1 VRYINGQKN
10 VEKPID
16 DFRQAT
22 TTTPT
27 AAIAPAPQDKV
38 SGVLMDAGLSR
49 WLLALGNSDVAARAN
64 VPPLRDH
71 ERAFRS
77 QPPPQF
83 NVLPLRAVEYAPPS
97 RTSASTRRA
106 RLTPVTPAA
115 SLVRTPT
122 SLRFA
127 PSNARRQTQRPQQF
141 QRPPASRIHAGTPAP
156 PGRLPGAG
164 GKQQA
169 AQVASALQC
178 ALTHWFTNVMRVRP
192 DRFVRAAAGRER
204 ASPAKTSQ

>member
-27 AAIAPAPQDKV
+27 AAIAPAPQRQSQRCV
-38 SGVLMDAGLSR
+38 NEAGLSR
-49 WLLALGNSDVAARAN
+49 WLLALGNSDAAARAN

-122 SLRFA
+122 PSRFA
-127 PSNARRQTQRPQQF
+127 SSNTRRETNSLSNSNVPTPLRSGGGRQGARQPRKDRSVMCSWMRGCHAPCFSSAALPLRSGQRQ
-141 QRPPASRIHAGTPAP
+141 S
-156 PGRLPGAG
+156 
-164 GKQQA
+164 
-169 AQVASALQC
+169 
-178 ALTHWFTNVMRVRP
+178 
-192 DRFVRAAAGRER
+192 
-204 ASPAKTSQ
+204 